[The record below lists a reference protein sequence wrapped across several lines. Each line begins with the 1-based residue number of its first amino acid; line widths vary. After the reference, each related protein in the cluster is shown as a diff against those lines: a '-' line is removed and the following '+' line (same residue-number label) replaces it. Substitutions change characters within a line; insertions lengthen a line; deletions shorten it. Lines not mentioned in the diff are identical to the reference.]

1 MPSRSSAS
9 SEGRRSLQRVVD
21 GHPKVFCVWTSA
33 RLRRGGRGSWRTFRS
48 RRGPMRRPPAQIRL
62 PDSARH
68 PGISRAGKEGF
79 PHLGNSVRPS
89 VPSSFTP
96 ASPSSRTGTGRVCCP
111 RNEPAGTLTTPASG
125 ERLISSRGIDSVYM
139 CRDNVHRTFPN
150 RHMTM
155 CLDFG
160 QHKGRPCGRRLT
172 RNPPWKC
179 FCGVCVC
186 RN

>member
-1 MPSRSSAS
+1 MDECPTQERREGFVADVSLPSGA
-9 SEGRRSLQRVVD
+9 D
-21 GHPKVFCVWTSA
+21 APSA
-33 RLRRGGRGSWRTFRS
+33 RPNSTPRFSATPWNLESRQGGLPASWHQ
-48 RRGPMRRPPAQIRL
+48 RP
-62 PDSARH
+62 
-68 PGISRAGKEGF
+68 
-79 PHLGNSVRPS
+79 SVRPS
-89 VPSSFTP
+89 VPSSFIP

-150 RHMTM
+150 RHITM

-179 FCGVCVC
+179 FCGVCVQELMLSLHGDLHDGIHYS
-186 RN
+186 R